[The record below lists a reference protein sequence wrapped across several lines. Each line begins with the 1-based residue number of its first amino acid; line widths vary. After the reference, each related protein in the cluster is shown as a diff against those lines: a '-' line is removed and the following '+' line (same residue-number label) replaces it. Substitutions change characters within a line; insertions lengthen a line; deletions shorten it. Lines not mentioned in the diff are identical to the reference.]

1 MRFSLEQKSHFSPFL
16 IIQLHGMHSTL
27 CCIISTA
34 VLQRNSGTQWP
45 AAAIGSNTQQLLS
58 TYSKNLSL
66 THSNSHPHPNPVTP
80 TSHTGQTSEGQGGQ
94 AQFQRITEWL
104 ELEGTLK
111 TIQLRVAKLQLT
123 RSNCPGPHSTQPWI
137 RNQGWDIPTSCF
149 IHRTSQVGLPAHF
162 LKVHSGSTLSV
173 TDKDVQGAKMDP
185 WETPLVSSLWRNVVS
200 LPFYEDNSGPEKIP
214 GNT

>member
-45 AAAIGSNTQQLLS
+45 AAAIGSNAQQLLS

-66 THSNSHPHPNPVTP
+66 THSNPHPHPNPATP
-80 TSHTGQTSEGQGGQ
+80 TSHTGQTSERQGGQ

-137 RNQGWDIPTSCF
+137 PPGMRHPYLLF
-149 IHRTSQVGLPAHF
+149 YPPHL
-162 LKVHSGSTLSV
+162 SGGAACTLSE
-173 TDKDVQGAKMDP
+173 GAL
-185 WETPLVSSLWRNVVS
+185 WFHSLCHW
-200 LPFYEDNSGPEKIP
+200 
-214 GNT
+214 